1 MDIYEQAK
9 NLGEQILASDYAL
22 RMADATA
29 LYNEDTKA
37 KALLDEYKKYQEN
50 AHKAMREPNISP
62 EEITKITQNLTEMA
76 IEVKKDPTIAALVY
90 AENEFNGFVNQV
102 MQVVKNT
109 VMGVPEPE
117 GGCSPDACSSCG
129 SGCH

>member
-1 MDIYEQAK
+1 MDIFESAK
-9 NLGEQILASDYAL
+9 KLGYDILASDYAM

-29 LYNEDTKA
+29 EFNKDEKA
-37 KALLDEYKKYQEN
+37 KNMLEDYKKYQ
-50 AHKAMREPNISP
+50 ADASVAMKNPELSK
-62 EEITKITQNLTEMA
+62 EEITKLTQNLTEMA
-76 IEVKKDPTIAALVY
+76 IELKKDPTIAALVF

-109 VMGVPEPE
+109 VMGLDSN
-117 GGCSPDACSSCG
+117 CNSSDCSSCG